1 MKCPNCGNEIPD
13 NQKFCTVCGT
23 PLTEDAR
30 MDGMYGAADGTYSTA
45 GSAYSTE
52 RSAFSATDS
61 TYSSA
66 GDAAG
71 AASGVYS
78 SAADA
83 AGTAGTSSAAGSTY
97 SGINPAYIGAGS
109 AAAGSAAAFDPNTIP
124 ADFRPLSTWAYFGY
138 QLLFSLPFVGFVCLL
153 IFSFGGTH
161 NRNLRNFARSYFC
174 MFIIVVLLIL
184 ILAAIGGFAY
194 FYSY

>member
-1 MKCPNCGNEIPD
+1 MEAGVPQRGMNMKCPNCGNEIPD

-30 MDGMYGAADGTYSTA
+30 MDGMYGAADGTYS
-45 GSAYSTE
+45 
-52 RSAFSATDS
+52 
-61 TYSSA
+61 SA
-66 GDAAG
+66 GDAA
-71 AASGVYS
+71 
-78 SAADA
+78 
-83 AGTAGTSSAAGSTY
+83 AGS
-97 SGINPAYIGAGS
+97 
-109 AAAGSAAAFDPNTIP
+109 AAFDPNTIP

>member
-1 MKCPNCGNEIPD
+1 MPQRGMNMRCPNCGNEIPD

-45 GSAYSTE
+45 GS
-52 RSAFSATDS
+52 

-83 AGTAGTSSAAGSTY
+83 AGTAGASSAAGSTY
-97 SGINPAYIGAGS
+97 NGINPAYIGAGS
-109 AAAGSAAAFDPNTIP
+109 AAAGDAAAGSAAAFDPNTIP

>member
-1 MKCPNCGNEIPD
+1 MPRILLISTSFRQDG
-13 NQKFCTVCGT
+13 QVLTGSFCSC
-23 PLTEDAR
+23 
-30 MDGMYGAADGTYSTA
+30 
-45 GSAYSTE
+45 
-52 RSAFSATDS
+52 
-61 TYSSA
+61 
-66 GDAAG
+66 
-71 AASGVYS
+71 SGV
-78 SAADA
+78 
-83 AGTAGTSSAAGSTY
+83 T
-97 SGINPAYIGAGS
+97 
-109 AAAGSAAAFDPNTIP
+109 P

>member
-1 MKCPNCGNEIPD
+1 MEAGVPQRGMNMKCPNCGNEIPD

-30 MDGMYGAADGTYSTA
+30 MDGMYGATDGTYSTA
-45 GSAYSTE
+45 G
-52 RSAFSATDS
+52 S

-78 SAADA
+78 SAAD
-83 AGTAGTSSAAGSTY
+83 AAGSTY

>member
-30 MDGMYGAADGTYSTA
+30 MDGMYGAADGTYS
-45 GSAYSTE
+45 SA
-52 RSAFSATDS
+52 A
-61 TYSSA
+61 
-66 GDAAG
+66 DAAG

-78 SAADA
+78 STADA
-83 AGTAGTSSAAGSTY
+83 AGTSGASSAAGNTY
-97 SGINPAYIGAGS
+97 DGINPAYIGAGS
-109 AAAGSAAAFDPNTIP
+109 ATAGSAAAGSAAFDPNTIP

-138 QLLFSLPFVGFVCLL
+138 QLLFSLPIVGFVCLL

>member
-1 MKCPNCGNEIPD
+1 MFAALGRTIANSLNTALNFLNSFGTTFNWNNFGKSLGTGVRSFFENFDWKLTAHTFYTFINGFATAFNAAIQEIPFLKIGQNISEMVRNALGGINWD
-13 NQKFCTVCGT
+13 TVF
-23 PLTEDAR
+23 
-30 MDGMYGAADGTYSTA
+30 DGM
-45 GSAYSTE
+45 
-52 RSAFSATDS
+52 
-61 TYSSA
+61 
-66 GDAAG
+66 
-71 AASGVYS
+71 
-78 SAADA
+78 
-83 AGTAGTSSAAGSTY
+83 
-97 SGINPAYIGAGS
+97 
-109 AAAGSAAAFDPNTIP
+109 
-124 ADFRPLSTWAYFGY
+124 AYFGY